1 MTNDHNALESVKA
14 AFEHWRRTRA
24 KQGKIPD
31 ELWLQVKALLG
42 QYPLTTICN
51 SLKIS
56 HLQIKEK
63 LEKETCEPQFIEVAN
78 PLPIEVAEAGK
89 EHCSIELN
97 RPSGE
102 SLKIHTLPMTMIP
115 QIISDF
121 MRL

>member
-1 MTNDHNALESVKA
+1 MNNDHNALESVKA
-14 AFEHWRRTRA
+14 AFEHWRHTRI

-31 ELWLQVKALLG
+31 ELWMQVKSLLG
-42 QYPLTTICN
+42 QYSLTTICN

-56 HLQIKEK
+56 HLQIKDK
-63 LEKETCEPQFIEVAN
+63 LAKETGEPQFIEVAN
-78 PLPIEVAEAGK
+78 PLPFEVAGFNK
-89 EHCSIELN
+89 EFCSIELN

-102 SLKIHTLPMTMIP
+102 SLKIHTLPLTMIP